1 MKISGVYKITNNIT
15 DEFYIGS
22 SHNIKK
28 RWSNHKSPYN
38 WKLHPNVKLY
48 KAMASY
54 GLDNFTFEVLEETT
68 DLHNREQYWID
79 KLKPVYNSMYAKGCD
94 TERKKETSRRCKK
107 EWHKAHRDEQLAK
120 MKAYN
125 YTHRDEQL
133 AKKKANCSRLCF
145 YEGKTLTLGA
155 LSSRF
160 SYQGIAHPYKEAKK
174 YLL

>member
-1 MKISGVYKITNNIT
+1 MKISGVYKITNTIT
-15 DEFYIGS
+15 GDFYVGS
-22 SHNIKK
+22 SKNIKK

-94 TERKKETSRRCKK
+94 AKRRKETSKRCKK
-107 EWHKAHRDEQLAK
+107 EWHKAHRDEQLVK
-120 MKAYN
+120 MKAYS
-125 YTHRDEQL
+125 
-133 AKKKANCSRLCF
+133 KAYNNRLCF
-145 YEGKTLTLGA
+145 YEGETLTLHA
-155 LSSRF
+155 LTNRF
-160 SYQGIAHPYKEAKK
+160 FRQGMPHPTLDAKE